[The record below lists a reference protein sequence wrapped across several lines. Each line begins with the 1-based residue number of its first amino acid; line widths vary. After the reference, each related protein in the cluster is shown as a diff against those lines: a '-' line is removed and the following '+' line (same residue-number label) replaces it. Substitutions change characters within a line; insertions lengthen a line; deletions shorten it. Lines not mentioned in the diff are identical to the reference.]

1 MQRVRLVVVGIVQ
14 GVGFRPYIHRLV
26 TEFNLKGWIRNESY
40 GVELEL
46 EGTSQAI
53 EGFVA
58 RLKAQPPRLAVI
70 EALRVESC
78 GALKNYAGFTIRASE
93 KRGESMNEK
102 AFAETPSGKG
112 VTWNEGEVFRGA
124 QRLYRFNLQPEQDQV
139 VQPPG
144 RPEQFQR
151 DEEEPDDRAD
161 GGTGLGAREGGL
173 GF

>member
-58 RLKAQPPRLAVI
+58 RLLSLP
-70 EALRVESC
+70 ALR
-78 GALKNYAGFTIRASE
+78 
-93 KRGESMNEK
+93 
-102 AFAETPSGKG
+102 
-112 VTWNEGEVFRGA
+112 
-124 QRLYRFNLQPEQDQV
+124 
-139 VQPPG
+139 
-144 RPEQFQR
+144 
-151 DEEEPDDRAD
+151 
-161 GGTGLGAREGGL
+161 
-173 GF
+173 